1 MCADVPF
8 LHFISYFGEVVPP
21 APILIPSN
29 SIALEIMDHGR
40 TPADTPGAP
49 STTLPIPPPVILDHS
64 ESWITTRQQAA
75 SAGGTINC
83 VLSTLL
89 SSIQTHVNCCVKGK
103 RRFAGPM
110 GSYQTDGT
118 SPYLTYKKIPFNRDL
133 DPQRIPRIDGVVY
146 RGSGVS

>member
-8 LHFISYFGEVVPP
+8 LHFISYFGEVFPP
-21 APILIPSN
+21 APILIPSK

-49 STTLPIPPPVILDHS
+49 STTLPIPPPVILGHS
-64 ESWITTRQQAA
+64 ESWITTRQQTA
-75 SAGGTINC
+75 SAGGAIDC

-89 SSIQTHVNCCVKGK
+89 SSIETHVNCSVKGK
-103 RRFAGPM
+103 TGLQALLEAIKPTVLVQISRTRR
-110 GSYQTDGT
+110 
-118 SPYLTYKKIPFNRDL
+118 LPFNRDL